1 MQHVANAVP
10 QSPQLEP
17 DVPVPSVRWQSHGKP
32 LIANAAQQPWYA
44 RPQSPTA
51 LHVLLLST
59 LPQAAGPPT
68 AVAFTGADEAAAAA
82 QSTRAMVVKR
92 TAEGCGTE

>member
-17 DVPVPSVRWQSHGKP
+17 AVPVPSARWQSHGKP

-68 AVAFTGADEAAAAA
+68 AVAFAGADEAAAAA
-82 QSTRAMVVKR
+82 QSMRAMVVKR
-92 TAEGCGTE
+92 TAEGRGTE